1 MSIKLALLKSGESVI
16 SDAKELIIG
25 EGDEQ
30 KVVGYIFDTPHK
42 VEYHKP
48 ILLSE
53 ERNLPEGELQVSLS
67 PWILLTS
74 DKKIPVP
81 TDWIITI
88 VEPLESIKEM
98 YNISRTLVKL
108 QLKDIVYNILT
119 SFSMVS

>member
-1 MSIKLALLKSGESVI
+1 MTIKLALLKSGESVI

-25 EGDEQ
+25 EGEEQ
-30 KVVGYIFDTPHK
+30 KVVGYILHRPHK

-53 ERNLPEGELQVSLS
+53 ENNLPEGELQVSLS

-74 DKKIPVP
+74 DTKIPVP

-98 YNISRTLVKL
+98 YKERVGE
-108 QLKDIVYNILT
+108 DDD
-119 SFSMVS
+119 

>member
-98 YNISRTLVKL
+98 YKARVGE
-108 QLKDIVYNILT
+108 DDD
-119 SFSMVS
+119 

>member
-1 MSIKLALLKSGESVI
+1 MSIKLAILKSGETVI

-25 EGDEQ
+25 ESEDQ
-30 KVVGYIFDTPHK
+30 KVCGYIFDRPHK
-42 VEYHKP
+42 IEYNKP

-53 ERNLPEGELQVSLS
+53 ENNFSDGELQVTLS

-88 VEPLESIKEM
+88 VEPLESIVKMYKEKVGK
-98 YNISRTLVKL
+98 S
-108 QLKDIVYNILT
+108 DD
-119 SFSMVS
+119 